1 MNVTDQIRHYLEARL
16 PSDHKGTQLTDNTL
30 LLEQK
35 IIDSIGMLE
44 MIFFIQETFG
54 IEVPDEDIS
63 PDHFDTINKL
73 AAYIES
79 RTSGIAH

>member
-1 MNVTDQIRHYLEARL
+1 
-16 PSDHKGTQLTDNTL
+16 
-30 LLEQK
+30 
-35 IIDSIGMLE
+35 MLE

-73 AAYIES
+73 AAYMKQDL
-79 RTSGIAH
+79 GIAH

>member
-1 MNVTDQIRHYLEARL
+1 MKVSDQIRHYLEERL
-16 PSDHKGTQLTDNTL
+16 PSDHKGTLLTDNTL

-44 MIFFIQETFG
+44 MVFFIQETFG
-54 IEVPDEDIS
+54 IEIPDEDIS
-63 PDHFDTINKL
+63 PDHFDTINNL

-79 RTSGIAH
+79 RTSAVTH

>member
-1 MNVTDQIRHYLEARL
+1 MGVADKIRHYLEERL
-16 PSDHKGTQLTDNTL
+16 PSNHKGTQLTDNTL

-44 MIFFIQETFG
+44 MVFFIQETFG
-54 IEVPDEDIS
+54 LEVPDEDIS
-63 PDHFDTINKL
+63 PDHFDTINHL

-79 RTSGIAH
+79 RTPDAVH